1 MNHKIEQKMLRKLR
15 RIDIKISPS
24 NLQVCK
30 FASCKFA
37 DLQIT
42 FAKENKACSS
52 ILSLQ
57 VCKSFAN

>member
-1 MNHKIEQKMLRKLR
+1 MGHKIEQKILRKLR
-15 RIDIKISPS
+15 KIGLKISPS

-42 FAKENKACSS
+42 FTKENKAYSS

-57 VCKSFAN
+57 VCKSSTN